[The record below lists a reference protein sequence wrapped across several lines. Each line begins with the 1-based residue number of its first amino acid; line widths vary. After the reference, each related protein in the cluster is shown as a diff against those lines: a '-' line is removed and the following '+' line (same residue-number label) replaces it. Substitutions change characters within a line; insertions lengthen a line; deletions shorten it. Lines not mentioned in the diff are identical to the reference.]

1 MLQRTVHL
9 SAITAITPLLS
20 VAILISAVHFNVA
33 QAQKAELAAKSYK
46 NTAPVYQCL
55 ETTCSRAS
63 ERTRTSF
70 PKDVLDLRTILCA
83 VVTETQHRF
92 ARASSRV

>member
-1 MLQRTVHL
+1 MLQRTVHI
-9 SAITAITPLLS
+9 SAITAITSLLS

-55 ETTCSRAS
+55 ETTCSICLN
-63 ERTRTSF
+63 
-70 PKDVLDLRTILCA
+70 KV
-83 VVTETQHRF
+83 
-92 ARASSRV
+92 